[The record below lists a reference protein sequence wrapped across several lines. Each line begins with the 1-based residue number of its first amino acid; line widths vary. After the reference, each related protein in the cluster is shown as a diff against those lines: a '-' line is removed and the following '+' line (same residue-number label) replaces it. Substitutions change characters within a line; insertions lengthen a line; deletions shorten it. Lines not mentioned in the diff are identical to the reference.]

1 MVRDASTLIY
11 SNVVTMLKKSET
23 QEARSRA
30 ETNDMLPPPAT
41 STAPPPAHSPQQTHS
56 FSVLPRSA
64 GSSSSTFEAGSG
76 SGGGCVASLHSCSAA
91 CVARERL
98 SQNFYES
105 AIEQLV
111 RRAQLIDGRA
121 LHLSCELNALK
132 THISTLQQQKK
143 SLAVGVCFAPY
154 QMALRCRISL
164 SFGHNCTVFVGSA
177 DSRTNFCLH

>member
-11 SNVVTMLKKSET
+11 NNVVTMLKKNET
-23 QEARSRA
+23 EARSRSG
-30 ETNDMLPPPAT
+30 TSDTLPPPAT
-41 STAPPPAHSPQQTHS
+41 SASMSANANVNASSSQSQATHS

-64 GSSSSTFEAGSG
+64 GSSASTFEAGSG
-76 SGGGCVASLHSCSAA
+76 GGGGCYAALQCCSAA

-98 SQNFYES
+98 SLNFYEG

-132 THISTLQQQKK
+132 THISGLQLQK
-143 SLAVGVCFAPY
+143 
-154 QMALRCRISL
+154 RNL
-164 SFGHNCTVFVGSA
+164 SVGSSSLLRSA
-177 DSRTNFCLH
+177 LIIICHLP